1 MRSGSTDA
9 DPDDRVPVDDEW
21 LAPVV
26 LFVLA
31 ITLHNMPEGLAGA
44 RSGLVEIPLVL
55 VGVLAVTVAATVLPY
70 AMGFAAGAMIYVM
83 LYLDVS
89 LE

>member
-1 MRSGSTDA
+1 MRSGSADA
-9 DPDDRVPVDDEW
+9 DPDDRVPVDDER

-31 ITLHNMPEGLAGA
+31 ITLHNMPEGLAGV

-89 LE
+89 FE